1 MYPSSDI
8 PTLKLKAS
16 PLYYIIGVRV
26 LFFTWDD
33 VVRFSREIRRLP
45 QPEIDEELRGWSW
58 GDSVMASSATWL
70 LGVSD
75 ITGNFC
81 PNGRDVYLRYVL
93 RIKQRDNQVLQK
105 GRLIHEVFS
114 KAVTLVKR
122 IIYESNGDID
132 GGKLY
137 RLMSDVGV
145 KLRSEVVSKYDLIG
159 REGAMWIFDKLWDEA
174 ARTYSAA
181 LDKALSRSAYMALE
195 SLVAATVPLITEFP
209 IDGSLIGLSRALRID
224 AFMPPSLLVE
234 IKSRKPDPIY
244 ELSLVGYALAFESH
258 YEIPINYGI
267 LVYVDVDPGIKRVF
281 VRPSVIPISSKARS
295 EFIELRDR
303 RKEMLIYGEVPRVA
317 EHCPVE
323 CPYIHYCRGG
333 LDG

>member
-1 MYPSSDI
+1 M
-8 PTLKLKAS
+8 
-16 PLYYIIGVRV
+16 
-26 LFFTWDD
+26 FFTWDD
-33 VVRFSREIRRLP
+33 VMRFSREIRRLP

-58 GDSVMASSATWL
+58 SDSAVTSSTTWL

-75 ITGNFC
+75 ITSNLC

-93 RIKQRDNQVLQK
+93 KVRQVDNQVLQR
-105 GRLIHEVFS
+105 GRLIHEIFS
-114 KAVTLVKR
+114 RAVTTVKR
-122 IIYESNGDID
+122 FIYESDGNID

-137 RLMSDVGV
+137 RLMFDAGTRFKDELISKYNLIGYE
-145 KLRSEVVSKYDLIG
+145 EVV
-159 REGAMWIFDKLWDEA
+159 WISDKLWDEA

-181 LDKALSRSAYMALE
+181 LDRALSRSAYMAIE
-195 SLVAATVPLITEFP
+195 SLAVATVPLVTEFP
-209 IDGSLIGLSRALRID
+209 IDGSPIGLSRTLRVD

-258 YEIPINYGI
+258 YEIPVNYGI
-267 LVYVDVDPGIKRVF
+267 LVYVNIDSTLRRIF
-281 VRPSVIPISSKARS
+281 MRPSIIPISSKARS

-303 RKEMLIYGEVPRVA
+303 RKEMLAYGEVPGVA
-317 EHCPVE
+317 ERCPAE

-333 LDG
+333 FNG

>member
-1 MYPSSDI
+1 M
-8 PTLKLKAS
+8 
-16 PLYYIIGVRV
+16 
-26 LFFTWDD
+26 FFTWDD
-33 VVRFSREIRRLP
+33 VVKFSREIRRLP

-58 GDSVMASSATWL
+58 SDSAVTSSSSWL

-75 ITGNFC
+75 ITSNLC
-81 PNGRDVYLRYVL
+81 PSGRDVYLRYVL
-93 RIKQRDNQVLQK
+93 KVKQLDNGVLQK

-114 KAVTLVKR
+114 RAVATIKR
-122 IIYESNGDID
+122 FIYDSDGNID
-132 GGKLY
+132 GGGLY
-137 RLMSDVGV
+137 KLMSDAGV
-145 KLRSEVVSKYDLIG
+145 VLKDEIVNKYNLVS
-159 REGAMWIFDKLWDEA
+159 REEATWIFFKLWDEA

-209 IDGSLIGLSRALRID
+209 IDGSLIGLSRTLRVD

-267 LVYVDVDPGIKRVF
+267 LVYVDVDFSVRRIF
-281 VRPSVIPISSKARS
+281 VRPSMVPVSSKARS

-303 RKEMLIYGEVPRVA
+303 RKEMLIYGEIPRVA
-317 EHCPVE
+317 ERCPAE
-323 CPYIHYCRGG
+323 CPYLYYCRGDSG
-333 LDG
+333 G